1 MKGWIKLHRK
11 LTDWEW
17 YDHIPTYRLFT
28 HLLLTVN
35 HVDKKWRG
43 QTIKAGSRVAGRLC
57 LSAETGLTQRQVRTA
72 IKNLETTREVTR
84 EKTSKGTVFTIVSW
98 GEYQE
103 TTSETTKERP
113 TNDQQTTSKRPQLKN
128 DKNIRSKE
136 IFKEQVFKYSVQ
148 YSFEMLNDFFLY
160 WSEKKPNGKKMKWE
174 MERTWDLN
182 LRLQRWSKNEKKF
195 NGSKTESD
203 KPKTRIEQL
212 ARRHG
217 ISN

>member
-1 MKGWIKLHRK
+1 
-11 LTDWEW
+11 
-17 YDHIPTYRLFT
+17 
-28 HLLLTVN
+28 
-35 HVDKKWRG
+35 
-43 QTIKAGSRVAGRLC
+43 
-57 LSAETGLTQRQVRTA
+57 
-72 IKNLETTREVTR
+72 
-84 EKTSKGTVFTIVSW
+84 
-98 GEYQE
+98 
-103 TTSETTKERP
+103 
-113 TNDQQTTSKRPQLKN
+113 
-128 DKNIRSKE
+128 
-136 IFKEQVFKYSVQ
+136 
-148 YSFEMLNDFFLY
+148 MLNDFFLY